1 MRLTL
6 HRALSPFAMLIVVAG
21 APQSVSAGNGL
32 EHLNQGAKG
41 AGRAG
46 SSTALADDAQSA
58 SRNPAL
64 LRHLEGTRLDAT
76 FLFNHER
83 IRKRNATD
91 NVLNERSEVWPAP
104 FVAYSTDMV
113 DDELAADN
121 EDYEAPT
128 YSLGFGLFQP
138 VQGMLAPTATF
149 AMDLSETISFGFSL
163 NVLLVYVELESRGGS
178 VGGSSGGSD
187 FSPDGLVRIHYL
199 ADGTAVVPPQ
209 PFDNNGSTLTWGDIF
224 EIADSGASSG
234 GSSSGKEKP
243 EISFE
248 IDNLFGAG
256 LAAQLG
262 FLWTPREDLSIGFS
276 VRTPGIVFAP
286 SGKGK
291 IDLTQAVNA
300 LANDPDAGLLIQS
313 LVQTYLPDRGANG
326 FKNEYDIETDDLILP
341 ATVSIG
347 VAWWPLPRWVL
358 TLDVRWIGWKGNFDE
373 IKLKG
378 TGGKNADLNEIAGGS
393 SLDYTFRLDWRD
405 QFVVAIGTT
414 FAVTDWLLLRA
425 GYNHGE
431 NPVPA
436 STASATT
443 LVLEDHLSVGV
454 GFRAGNWDIDLA
466 YVWGLP
472 TQVDRERS
480 SFKVELHQLYLGV
493 GYRF

>member
-1 MRLTL
+1 MQLPIHRTL
-6 HRALSPFAMLIVVAG
+6 SAFVVLVAASAPHGAG
-21 APQSVSAGNGL
+21 AGNGL

-58 SRNPAL
+58 ARNPAL
-64 LRHLEGTRLDAT
+64 LRQLDGTRLDGT
-76 FLFNHER
+76 LIFNHER

-91 NVLNERSEVWPAP
+91 NVLKERTEVWPAP
-104 FVAYSTDMV
+104 FIAYSTDMV
-113 DDELAADN
+113 DGELAADDP
-121 EDYEAPT
+121 DYEAPS

-138 VQGMLAPTATF
+138 VQGILAPTATF
-149 AMDLSETISFGFSL
+149 AIDLSDTISFGFSL
-163 NVLLVYVELESRGGS
+163 NVLLVYAELESQGGS
-178 VGGSSGGSD
+178 VGGGSGGSD
-187 FSPDGLVRIHYL
+187 FNPKGIVRIHYQ
-199 ADGTAVVPPQ
+199 ADGTPVVPPQ
-209 PFDNNGSTLTWGDIF
+209 PFDPGDGSTLTWGDIF
-224 EIADSGASSG
+224 YIADSGAPG
-234 GSSSGKEKP
+234 GSSSSGKEKP

-248 IDNLFGAG
+248 LNDVFGAG

-262 FLWTPREDLSIGFS
+262 FLWTPREDLSVGLS

-286 SGKGK
+286 SGTGE

-300 LANDPDAGLLIQS
+300 LANDPDAGLLIQA
-313 LVQTYLPDRGANG
+313 LVETYLPDRGANG

-341 ATVSIG
+341 ASVSVGI
-347 VAWWPLPRWVL
+347 AWWPLPRWVL
-358 TLDVRWIGWKGNFDE
+358 TADVRWIGWKHSFDAIE
-373 IKLKG
+373 LTG
-378 TGGKNADLNEIAGGS
+378 TGGKNADLNEIAGGT
-393 SLDYTFRLDWRD
+393 SLNYTFRLDWRD
-405 QFVVAIGTT
+405 QFVFAIGTT

-443 LVLEDHLSVGV
+443 LVLEDHLSAGV
-454 GFRAGNWDIDLA
+454 GFRVGSWDIDLA

-472 TQVDRERS
+472 TQVDRSRS

>member
-1 MRLTL
+1 MGLSF
-6 HRALSPFAMLIVVAG
+6 HRALPAFALLFVATG

-58 SRNPAL
+58 ARNPAL
-64 LRHLEGTRLDAT
+64 LRHLEGTRLDGT
-76 FLFNHER
+76 ILFNHER

-91 NVLNERSEVWPAP
+91 NVLKERSEVWPAP
-104 FVAYSTDMV
+104 FLAFSTDMI
-113 DDELAADN
+113 DDELAADDK
-121 EDYEAPT
+121 DYEAPN

-138 VQGMLAPTATF
+138 VQGILSPTASF
-149 AMDLSETISFGFSL
+149 AIDLSDTISFGFSL
-163 NVLLVYVELESRGGS
+163 NVLLVYVELESQGGS
-178 VGGSSGGSD
+178 VGGGSGGSD
-187 FSPDGLVRIHYL
+187 FSPKGLVRLHYQ
-199 ADGTAVVPPQ
+199 ADGTPIVPPQ
-209 PFDNNGSTLTWGDIF
+209 PFDPGNGSTLTWGDIF
-224 EIADSGASSG
+224 EIADSGASTST
-234 GSSSGKEKP
+234 SADEKP
-243 EISFE
+243 EITYE
-248 IDNLFGAG
+248 IDSLFGAG
-256 LAAQLG
+256 IAAQFG
-262 FLWTPREDLSIGFS
+262 FLWTPRDDLSIGFS

-286 SGKGK
+286 SGTGE

-300 LANDPDAGLLIQS
+300 LANDPDTGLLIQS
-313 LVQTYLPDRGANG
+313 LVQTYLPDRGVNG
-326 FKNEYDIETDDLILP
+326 LKTEYDIETDDLILP
-341 ATVSIG
+341 ATVSVG

-373 IKLKG
+373 IELKG

-393 SLDYTFRLDWRD
+393 DLNYTFRLDWRD

-414 FAVTDWLLLRA
+414 FAVNDWLLLRA

-443 LVLEDHLSVGV
+443 LVLEDHLSAGV
-454 GFRAGNWDIDLA
+454 GFRVGSWDIDLA

-472 TQVDRERS
+472 TQVDRTRS
-480 SFKVELHQLYLGV
+480 SFKVELHQFYLGV